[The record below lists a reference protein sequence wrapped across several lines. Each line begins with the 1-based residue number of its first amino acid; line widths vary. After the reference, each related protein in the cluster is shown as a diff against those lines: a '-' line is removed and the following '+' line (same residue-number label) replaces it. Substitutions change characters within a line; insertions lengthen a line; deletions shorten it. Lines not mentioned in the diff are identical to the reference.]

1 MVALSDRKI
10 EIVRTLVEAAPDKV
24 VGGLQRALA
33 GTSGEDSVLAG
44 VRQLVEAE
52 ARDRML
58 RNAVFQPVV
67 PLFVGDGSYKHSLVF
82 PAIALPCMWRG
93 LKALSAR
100 RSSRPPPP
108 ISSAVAISL
117 RSEQRPPDPSKAF
130 DDLAEAAADALRSS
144 DQRDFRTVVDL
155 CERARPGGAQVLAAC
170 LDISPVVRRALSRLP
185 DWIAHTG
192 DDNSAAARLA
202 YKDAVAIDEDAGP
215 NFFEML
221 AGHLTPRWMVL
232 RVISAIMDK
241 PTERYLADSELGAFA
256 ERVLNDVDEALQAI
270 AKLDI
275 DGGPDAGRAA
285 AQLVTVIT
293 QQVFELETC
302 IELAR
307 DHGWGERIVGQKQSL
322 AGLVEARLWD
332 ADKLSIAALP
342 MRTSGFSRLRK
353 TAPKLDAAP
362 DPKITGRAMT
372 LLTFAHE
379 IRLCA
384 QYGGFSATHARVM
397 EKIGDMID
405 HYAEEVLDRV
415 RTGDA
420 PDVGIAHEFL
430 TVAADLTGLV
440 RDKKSAELLRRRS
453 AISSAARQHL
463 HPRRLKPPATP
474 KAG

>member
-33 GTSGEDSVLAG
+33 ETSGEDLVLAG

-58 RNAVFQPVV
+58 RNAVFLPVV
-67 PLFVGDGSYKHSLVF
+67 PLFVGDGSDKHSLVF
-82 PAIALPCMWRG
+82 PAVALPCMWRG
-93 LKALSAR
+93 LKALVPAEVAAAAE
-100 RSSRPPPP
+100 
-108 ISSAVAISL
+108 ISNAVAISL
-117 RSEQRPPDPSKAF
+117 RSGQPPPDPSGAF

-144 DQRDFRTVVDL
+144 EQRDFRTVVEL
-155 CERARPGGAQVLAAC
+155 CERARPGGALVLAAC

-241 PTERYLADSELGAFA
+241 PTERYLADSELGGFA

-353 TAPKLDAAP
+353 TAPKLDAAG

-453 AISSAARQHL
+453 ATAC
-463 HPRRLKPPATP
+463 PAYTSE
-474 KAG
+474 AGDA